1 MQKFTDSRVKEQQQS
16 NMESRKFK
24 NSWYHGLAH
33 GPEIL
38 SFTQI

>member
-24 NSWYHGLAH
+24 HS
-33 GPEIL
+33 EIL